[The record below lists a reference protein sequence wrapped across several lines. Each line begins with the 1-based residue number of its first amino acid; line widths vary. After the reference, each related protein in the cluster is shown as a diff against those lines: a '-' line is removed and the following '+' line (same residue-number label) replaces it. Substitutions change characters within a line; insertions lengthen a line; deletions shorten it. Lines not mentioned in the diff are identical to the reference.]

1 MKIETDRLIIR
12 SIMQGDEIKYAEMA
26 KDGSLGEI
34 GFDEH
39 FSDWMEDWI
48 KEALELTRKD
58 NPRGD
63 YIPCTIVLKSTGE
76 VVGNVGCTYY
86 EDTEKVGICYFAG
99 SEFRR
104 KGYISEAVKAYV
116 PYFFEKYNEPEIMAV
131 ILDSNT
137 ASWKTAE
144 KAGFLLSETKM
155 YKDIYDEE
163 EELYRFYKINRMSY

>member
-12 SIMQGDEIKYAEMA
+12 SIERGDEVKYARMA
-26 KDGSLGEI
+26 RDGSLKEI

-58 NPRGD
+58 DPHKD
-63 YIPCTIVLKSTGE
+63 YIPCTILLKSTGE
-76 VVGNVGCTYY
+76 VIGNVGCTCY
-86 EDTEKVGICYFAG
+86 EDIGKVGICYFAG
-99 SEFRR
+99 SVFRK
-104 KGYISEAVKAYV
+104 KGYVSEAVRAYV
-116 PYFFEKYNEPEIMAV
+116 PCFFEKYNETEILAV
-131 ILDSNT
+131 ILDSNI

-144 KAGFLLSETKM
+144 KAGFMLSEIKM

-163 EELYRFYKINRMSY
+163 EKLYRFYTVNHV